1 MNLRKYEHTSWT
13 EKPNRYTM
21 KLNQFTL
28 DQIDEFNEI
37 YQYCKANYRRV
48 KPTNSGSIPY
58 NGSLRYYH
66 RYMTI
71 NSSTRFELVLV
82 CKEGCYRWTIGNSSL
97 TSEKNNVIKGKDAVK
112 EIYNIARD
120 LRINLDPYTLDVK
133 EGLKVKET
141 ISSPL
146 IEEYCLKGVLEYKR
160 IDEANVHHL
169 DLVSSYAS
177 RISEAYPELKPI
189 FEYAFNKRHEKDN
202 YYKHV
207 LTNAIGC
214 FQSKVCPKYR
224 DSKHIAPYQFANLSK
239 VAIDGTRK
247 LIEEYIDK
255 LRKAG
260 RVILLANTDGIRYQ
274 GEIYHDENEGEK
286 LGNWRH
292 DHLNCKFL
300 VKSKGAY
307 QYEEEGV
314 CYSVVRGR
322 TNLDTIQDRSEWKFG
337 DILKE
342 NIILKQYS
350 WNDDIGVVESY
361 GKI

>member
-1 MNLRKYEHTSWT
+1 MNLRKYEHTAWT

-28 DQIDEFNEI
+28 DQIEEFNEI

-48 KPTNSGSIPY
+48 EPTHSGSMSFNSTMKHY
-58 NGSLRYYH
+58 F
-66 RYMTI
+66 RYMVI
-71 NSSTRFELVLV
+71 ASSTRFELVLV
-82 CKEGCYRWTIGNSSL
+82 CKEGCFRWTIGNSSL
-97 TSEKNNVIKGKDAVK
+97 TSDKNNAITGKDAVK

-120 LRINLDPYTLDVK
+120 LRISLEPYTLSVQ
-133 EGLKVKET
+133 EGLEIKET
-141 ISSPL
+141 IQSPL
-146 IEEYCLKGVLEYKR
+146 VEEYCLKGSLPYKR
-160 IDEANVHHL
+160 IDEENVHHL
-169 DLVSSYAS
+169 DLISSYAS
-177 RISEAYPELKPI
+177 RIAEAYPELKPI
-189 FEYAFNKRHEKDN
+189 FEFAFNKRHDKDN

-214 FQSKVCPKYR
+214 FQSKFCPKYR
-224 DSKHIAPYQFANLSK
+224 DATHIAPYQFAGLAK

-247 LIEEYIDK
+247 LIEKYVMI
-255 LRKAG
+255 LRRAG
-260 RVILLANTDGIRYQ
+260 RIVLATNTDGIWYQ

-286 LGNWRH
+286 LGQWRH

-300 VKSKGAY
+300 LKSKGAY
-307 QYEEEGV
+307 QYVENGI

-322 TNLDTIQDRSEWKFG
+322 TNLDTIHDRAEWQFG

-342 NIILKQYS
+342 NIVLKNYS
-350 WNDDIGVVESY
+350 WDNEIGVVESY